1 MKYISKITPNS
12 EYFYRI
18 VAFLWQPDLYFR
30 VKDTDGKSEEW
41 LSSRDLY
48 SLTKEVD
55 VRGVRQFRHEFH
67 GLDYT
72 VVTPYTQEEVILEQ
86 GLHYKGS
93 AYKDNFT
100 RVSCGYDILRNYPYW
115 LDVTK
120 SMSKSVDGQF
130 YYRSCNTL
138 SKVTVVSWLMNN
150 INDLLLE
157 DDLSTF
163 YLPMTADRKVEMYSI
178 DSSVRT
184 YIAKRRLIDG

>member
-12 EYFYRI
+12 EHFFRM

-48 SLTKEVD
+48 SLIKEVD
-55 VRGVRQFRHEFH
+55 VRGVRQFRHELH

-86 GLHYKGS
+86 GLHYNGS
-93 AYKDNFT
+93 AYKDHFT
-100 RVSCGYDILRNYPYW
+100 RTTCGYEVLKTYPYW
-115 LDVTK
+115 LNVTRG
-120 SMSKSVDGQF
+120 MSKSVDNQF

-138 SKVTVVSWLMNN
+138 SKATVIAWLMENVH
-150 INDLLLE
+150 DLMLE
-157 DDLSTF
+157 DDLSIF
-163 YLPMTADRKVEMYSI
+163 YLPIVSDRRVETYTI
-178 DSSVRT
+178 EQDIRT